1 MKKLLKSTLFLLVLV
16 AAFFALPQQSELP
29 LLATSSDPL
38 ADYRNQQK
46 ELYDQL
52 KDMEKEIKGLEADV
66 KSRSAQIQQISL
78 EVTMYQQQAAL
89 AQAAID
95 ETNIQIADTEAGIEI
110 TEQRLAEQRS
120 ALANRLYNLYVDG
133 DITVLDVIFEAAS
146 FHDFLVLYD
155 MMGRI
160 VEQDNAM
167 IDGINEDLAYLQE
180 AKALL
185 EQRRADLEVLLAD
198 YNDTIGSLV
207 ASQARHQELIDE
219 SKMSIA
225 ELEELYAEMERE
237 EEELKVLIR
246 SLLANSNSNLS
257 FGGEFIWPLPS
268 GHTTVPSEYKMRFHP
283 VLKVNKWH
291 TGIDIG
297 APNGT
302 SIYAAADG
310 EVIFVG
316 RSTAWGNYVMVDH
329 GDGIVTLY
337 AHMSKTAAEVDTY
350 VFAGDTIGYVGS
362 TGYSTGNHLHFE
374 VRVNGAHTS
383 PWKYLKK

>member
-1 MKKLLKSTLFLLVLV
+1 MKKLLKGALFLLVLA
-16 AAFFALPQQSELP
+16 AAFMALPQQQELP
-29 LLATSSDPL
+29 LLAAGDSLD
-38 ADYRNQQK
+38 AYRQQQK
-46 ELYDQL
+46 DLYDQL
-52 KDMEKEIKGLEADV
+52 KAMEKEIKGLEADV
-66 KSRSAQIQQISL
+66 KSRSAQIKQISL
-78 EVTMYQQQAAL
+78 EVTYYQQQAAL
-89 AQAAID
+89 TQSTID
-95 ETNIQIADTEAGIEI
+95 EVNIQIADAEAGIEI
-110 TEQRLAEQRS
+110 TEQRLTEQRS
-120 ALANRLYNLYVDG
+120 ALSNRLYNLYVDG
-133 DITVLDVIFEAAS
+133 DITLLDVIFEAAS

-155 MMGRI
+155 MMARI

-185 EQRRADLEVLLAD
+185 EQRKADLEVLVAD

-225 ELEELYAEMERE
+225 ELEEVYAEMERE
-237 EEELKVLIR
+237 EEELKVMIR
-246 SLLANSNSNLS
+246 TLLANSNSNLS
-257 FGGEFIWPLPS
+257 FGGEFIWPLPANQ
-268 GHTTVPSEYKMRFHP
+268 TTVTSEYKMRFHP

-302 SIYAAADG
+302 AIYAAADG

-316 RSTAWGNYVMVDH
+316 SSTAWGNYVMVDH
-329 GDGIVTLY
+329 GDSVVTLY
-337 AHMSKTAAEVDTY
+337 AHMSKMAAKVGSY

>member
-16 AAFFALPQQSELP
+16 AAFFALPQQSERP
-29 LLATSSDPL
+29 LLATGSDPL

-160 VEQDNAM
+160 VEQDNA
-167 IDGINEDLAYLQE
+167 
-180 AKALL
+180 
-185 EQRRADLEVLLAD
+185 
-198 YNDTIGSLV
+198 
-207 ASQARHQELIDE
+207 
-219 SKMSIA
+219 
-225 ELEELYAEMERE
+225 
-237 EEELKVLIR
+237 
-246 SLLANSNSNLS
+246 
-257 FGGEFIWPLPS
+257 
-268 GHTTVPSEYKMRFHP
+268 
-283 VLKVNKWH
+283 
-291 TGIDIG
+291 
-297 APNGT
+297 
-302 SIYAAADG
+302 
-310 EVIFVG
+310 
-316 RSTAWGNYVMVDH
+316 
-329 GDGIVTLY
+329 
-337 AHMSKTAAEVDTY
+337 
-350 VFAGDTIGYVGS
+350 
-362 TGYSTGNHLHFE
+362 
-374 VRVNGAHTS
+374 
-383 PWKYLKK
+383 